1 MPQTTR
7 PDSPSGRSP
16 PPVDGEDAF
25 PGDELRP
32 IPLSLSSA
40 PPFTK
45 SSAKAQKKFLGNTPD
60 STPKSTTKKLL
71 DPSEAAVNR
80 DITDYLQIFK
90 EDKEGPRHNYV
101 YETVMTEGDPI
112 IYKIGL
118 SKDPKKRRGEVEN
131 NCKFFEVT
139 EVDTAIEDH
148 PSATAS
154 MTEKLIQMELRRF
167 LHKGPCTSVCT
178 TRNHREYFR
187 VSKDIAL
194 QAHKRWVAFCR
205 TEPWGPAGKLL
216 PYWEDRLLKKQKLED
231 NCGYSGLAAS
241 WEEFTR
247 PPQYYKELWDA
258 QVVFKRIAT
267 KWASW
272 IACAHAADSAWSRW
286 PSPYPATW
294 FGFLAATVIWLFVH
308 SLSSDNA
315 LFLNATQARRM
326 VASRVVDKK
335 RPEGPVETTPED
347 TAVWPADDMVDGT
360 PEAKSDGQKE
370 VAERSPVTEDI
381 WDDESDTPALDPED
395 EKCADDS
402 DMALLDEFERPEG
415 QSSGDEMDWIKDHE
429 VDRSK
434 SDEMD
439 LTKDDED
446 LGVEQLL
453 GSMNLGG
460 RIGFEREGF
469 GVGGV
474 RVGGTSAPVAA

>member
-1 MPQTTR
+1 MQTTR
-7 PDSPSGRSP
+7 PDSPSGRSIQP
-16 PPVDGEDAF
+16 ADEENDF
-25 PGDELRP
+25 EGDNLRP
-32 IPLSLSSA
+32 IPYSLSSA

-45 SSAKAQKKFLGNTPD
+45 SSATAQKKSPGNTPN
-60 STPKSTTKKLL
+60 STPKRTTKKLL
-71 DPSEAAVNR
+71 DPSEASVNR
-80 DITDYLQIFK
+80 AITEYLQIFK
-90 EDKEGPRHNYV
+90 EDTKGPRHNYV
-101 YETVMTEGDPI
+101 YETVMTEGGPI
-112 IYKIGL
+112 LYKIGMSINPKQRRRAIESDCQF
-118 SKDPKKRRGEVEN
+118 SKI
-131 NCKFFEVT
+131 T
-139 EVDTAIEDH
+139 EVDTAIENH
-148 PSATAS
+148 PSATAM
-154 MTEKLIQMELRRF
+154 MTEQLIQMELRSF
-167 LHKGPCTSVCT
+167 LREGPCTSVCKT
-178 TRNHREYFR
+178 DHQEYFH

-194 QAHKRWVAFCR
+194 QAHKRWVTFCR
-205 TEPWGPAGKLL
+205 TEPWGPDGKLL

-247 PPQYYKELWDA
+247 PPQYYKEFWDA
-258 QVVFKRIAT
+258 QVVFKRIVT

-335 RPEGPVETTPED
+335 RPEGPVETTPDD
-347 TAVWPADDMVDGT
+347 TPVWPADDMVDGT
-360 PEAKSDGQKE
+360 PEAESDGQKE
-370 VAERSPVTEDI
+370 VAERSPVMEDI

-395 EKCADDS
+395 EECADGS
-402 DMALLDEFERPEG
+402 GIALLDEFERPEE
-415 QSSGDEMDWIKDHE
+415 QSSGDEMDWIKDNE
-429 VDRSK
+429 VDRGK

-439 LTKDDED
+439 LSKGDED

-460 RIGFEREGF
+460 RVGFEREGF
-469 GVGGV
+469 GAGGV
-474 RVGGTSAPVAA
+474 RVGSTSVPVAA